1 MGTFWSVPLLAAV
14 HSLEF
19 AKENHIVWQETEVI
33 NYVKKL
39 SGHNNT
45 TALKQGCPT
54 YVFIIHDAK
63 CSLLGG
69 SSHLVSGL

>member
-33 NYVKKL
+33 NYVRN
-39 SGHNNT
+39 SAVT
-45 TALKQGCPT
+45 ITQQP
-54 YVFIIHDAK
+54 
-63 CSLLGG
+63 
-69 SSHLVSGL
+69 